1 MSPLTSGWSK
11 GGGREGRAP
20 PGGPNS
26 FNFMQFLGNF
36 GKIVC
41 WRPPGSWRP
50 LLGEIL
56 DPPLLTVIP
65 YGYIYGKF
73 VGFFLKSYN
82 YHPQRSCGKVMFLHL
97 SVILF
102 TGGMSVPACI
112 TGHMTRGSLSGGSLS
127 RGVFVWGSLS
137 RRGLWPG
144 GSLSRGSL
152 SRGLCPGGSLLGRP
166 PWTVTLCNE

>member
-1 MSPLTSGWSK
+1 ML
-11 GGGREGRAP
+11 AP
-20 PGGPNS
+20 
-26 FNFMQFLGNF
+26 
-36 GKIVC
+36 
-41 WRPPGSWRP
+41 PPGSWRP

-112 TGHMTRGSLSGGSLS
+112 TLCPGGVSDK
-127 RGVFVWGSLS
+127 GVSVQGVSVQGSLS
-137 RRGLWPG
+137 RRVSVRETPLDSDPHMVT
-144 GSLSRGSL
+144 SRQYASYWNAFLFPINMPQKVRWANVYGW
-152 SRGLCPGGSLLGRP
+152 RGDLMGILHQIWVSFLFG
-166 PWTVTLCNE
+166 